1 MKILLAVDGS
11 SHSQEAVDEVS
22 RRPWPS
28 RSTVRVLS
36 VIQPYT
42 PPATEFVLAGATL
55 EDIRR
60 LQTAD
65 AEHLTARAADAVNA
79 AGITADTAVREGD
92 PRSAIVDEADEWG
105 ADLIVVGSHGR
116 TGVKRWLLGSVAGAI
131 VSHAP
136 CSVEVVRRRE
146 LR

>member
-11 SHSQEAVDEVS
+11 PHSQEAVDEVA

-28 RSTVRVLS
+28 NSTVRVLS
-36 VIQPYT
+36 VIQSYP

-55 EDIRR
+55 DDMRR
-60 LQTAD
+60 QQTAS
-65 AEHLTARAADAVNA
+65 AEELTARAADAVKVA
-79 AGITADTAVREGD
+79 SVSTETAVRYGD

-116 TGVKRWLLGSVAGAI
+116 TGLTRWLLGSVAQAI
-131 VSHAP
+131 VGHAH
-136 CSVEVVRRRE
+136 CSVEVVRRR
-146 LR
+146 